1 MSSLR
6 VLICEDEG
14 LTTLRLRTTLTRLGH
29 EVVGVAGDGEA
40 VIAAAAELRP
50 DLILMDVEMP
60 RLDGISA
67 TRQVMSHHPT
77 AIVISSAYSDRDT
90 VQAALEAGAA
100 GYLVK
105 PVSDEQLERALSA
118 AMEFFGSVALPPTLA
133 GG

>member
-40 VIAAAAELRP
+40 VIPAAAELQP

-67 TRQVMSHHPT
+67 TRRIMSESPT
-77 AIVISSAYSDRDT
+77 AIVISSAYSDRET
-90 VQAALEAGAA
+90 VQSALEAGAS

-105 PVSDEQLERALSA
+105 PVSDEQLERALCA
-118 AMEFFGSVALPPTLA
+118 AMECFESVALPPTFSR
-133 GG
+133 G